1 MRTMADVDDPVTY
14 TAHCCFGDICNKKWR
29 RLGRFATV
37 VEARREIIRHLI
49 VSSKHL
55 MSEKTAMSNVQRYT
69 MIGSE
74 ECCVQEVS
82 EGPLP
87 GVKSS
92 SSNSARMRSRSRSGP
107 SETCPPNTNLIP
119 AASIGDP
126 LRYPVLL
133 PAYIEEDA
141 TVIEQSIEAI
151 DAIAD
156 HISTHGGNTT
166 LEDVPELL
174 ADLTNM
180 NLALKGHVDQLRVV
194 VMNMRSYNI

>member
-1 MRTMADVDDPVTY
+1 MRTMADGKDLVTF
-14 TAHCCFGDICNKKWR
+14 TAHCCLGDICNKKWK
-29 RLGRFATV
+29 RLGRFETFM
-37 VEARREIIRHLI
+37 EARREIVRHLI

-55 MSEKTAMSNVQRYT
+55 MPEKTAMRTVQQYT
-69 MIGSE
+69 VSGSD
-74 ECCVQEVS
+74 ECCVQEVT

-92 SSNSARMRSRSRSGP
+92 SSNSARQRSRSRSGP
-107 SETCPPNTNLIP
+107 SEARPSITNLVP
-119 AASIGDP
+119 AALGVDP
-126 LRYPVLL
+126 QGYPVRL
-133 PAYIEEDA
+133 PAQIEEDA
-141 TVIEQSIEAI
+141 TVIEQSIDAI
-151 DAIAD
+151 DRIAE

-166 LEDVPELL
+166 LADVPDLL